1 MWFILLVFL
10 FMPALSFAQVD
21 RWSAPPRYA
30 IPKAAVT
37 VTSSATLVCPTNDN
51 RVNCTCRN
59 IGADAVRY
67 GDSTVTASTGAQIA
81 AGEPAEIRVRGAIYM
96 ISEGSDTVVAC
107 TEETY

>member
-1 MWFILLVFL
+1 MWLILLAFIAYPV
-10 FMPALSFAQVD
+10 LSFAQVD
-21 RWSAPPRYA
+21 RWSVPPRYA
-30 IPKAAVT
+30 LPKAAVT

-67 GDSTVTASTGAQIA
+67 GDSTVAADTGARIA
-81 AGEPAEIRVRGAIYM
+81 AGEPIEIRVRGAVYM
-96 ISEGSDTVVAC
+96 ISEGNDTDVVC